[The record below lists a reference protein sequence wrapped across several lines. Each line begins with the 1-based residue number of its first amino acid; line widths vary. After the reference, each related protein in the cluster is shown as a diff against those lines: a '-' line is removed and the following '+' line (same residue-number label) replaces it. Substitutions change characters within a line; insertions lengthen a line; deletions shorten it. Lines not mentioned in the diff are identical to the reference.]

1 MFIYFICIYLYLCLY
16 LYISLL
22 MFMGLSYLCI
32 CFSVLNPPQDMDET
46 RCTEGWQWYHGWG
59 LHAMQSSTQSE
70 RWEDS
75 FCPDSPYWCSNGWRV
90 IETSCVW
97 CLFFWGVWASSMAW
111 PMQRFCGMFK
121 CKLNPRRVW
130 KHWNQNSI
138 WSPEWNWRKTS
149 FTSCSD
155 RGVPWCPIL
164 INKCS
169 ITWTLVK
176 FCDWVLF
183 PFFPRSYLQQCCPL
197 ISGFAHHC
205 SDSP

>member
-32 CFSVLNPPQDMDET
+32 CFSVLKPPQDMDET

-97 CLFFWGVWASSMAW
+97 CLFFGAYEQAQWLDPCKDFAGCSNANWTPGV
-111 PMQRFCGMFK
+111 FE
-121 CKLNPRRVW
+121 
-130 KHWNQNSI
+130 SI
-138 WSPEWNWRKTS
+138 ETKTPFGLPSETGERLLLQVAVIGVFPGAQFWSTN
-149 FTSCSD
+149 
-155 RGVPWCPIL
+155 V
-164 INKCS
+164 
-169 ITWTLVK
+169 
-176 FCDWVLF
+176 
-183 PFFPRSYLQQCCPL
+183 Q
-197 ISGFAHHC
+197 
-205 SDSP
+205 

>member
-1 MFIYFICIYLYLCLY
+1 M
-16 LYISLL
+16 YISLL
-22 MFMGLSYLCI
+22 MFVSLHIFTYVYGLVLLMYLFF
-32 CFSVLNPPQDMDET
+32 CFETPP
-46 RCTEGWQWYHGWG
+46 RHGWNT
-59 LHAMQSSTQSE
+59 LHWRMAVVPWLRPSCDAKFNPI
-70 RWEDS
+70 WEVGR
-75 FCPDSPYWCSNGWRV
+75 FILPRQPLLMLKWLKGHWNELRLV
-90 IETSCVW
+90 PV
-97 CLFFWGVWASSMAW
+97 FWGVWASSMAW

-169 ITWTLVK
+169 ITWILVK